1 MAERTRSAAN
11 ILAGGFLIAGLI
23 GFVVISSVIS
33 GTLDRLHPTEA
44 YTIRFDMERG
54 APGVKAGSTVT
65 MGGQP
70 VGRVA
75 GVAFAQEDGRAT
87 GVDVTVRVRTAHR
100 LYRDAK
106 VVLVRPLLGEGGTLN
121 VVSAGTAAAGLLDPG
136 ATIPASIAVPSFL
149 ADAGYGQTQV
159 AQVQQ
164 MIDTGSAMV
173 ERADALVARLDQE
186 MLAITADARVF
197 SALLRETSGLLRDR
211 LPELQDGAG
220 DLIAR
225 LDTTGEGIDRVVA
238 LAERILD
245 ETRMLVETNGPRIS
259 DALGSIQRVSAR
271 VEAEHAERALEL
283 ITEATDAARDLGDA
297 AARTELLLAEQGPSI
312 ERSLANARLASDQ
325 LRQASVEIRRNPWR
339 LLARPDTKEL
349 EAEIVYDA
357 VRSHTD
363 AASDLRDAAAALS
376 GVLGTGLV
384 DPEHAE
390 ALRLEITGAME
401 RYTEAQTRL
410 LELIE

>member
-1 MAERTRSAAN
+1 MAERTRSTAN
-11 ILAGGFLIAGLI
+11 LLAGGFLIAGLV
-23 GFVVISSVIS
+23 GFLAVSSVIS

-70 VGRVA
+70 VGRVS
-75 GVAFAQEDGRAT
+75 GVAFVQEDGRAT

-100 LYRDAK
+100 LYRDAR

-121 VVSAGTAAAGLLDPG
+121 VVNAGSAAAGLLEPG

-173 ERADALVARLDQE
+173 ERADALVARLDEE
-186 MLAITADARVF
+186 MFAITADARAF
-197 SALLRETSGLLRDR
+197 SGSLRETSGLLRDR
-211 LPELQDGAG
+211 LPELQQGAG

-225 LDTTGEGIDRVVA
+225 LDTTGQGIDRVVA

-245 ETRMLVETNGPRIS
+245 ETRLLVETNSPRVS
-259 DALGSIQRVSAR
+259 DALGSIQRVAAR
-271 VEAEHAERALEL
+271 VEAEHSERALEL
-283 ITEATDAARDLGDA
+283 IAQATDAARDLGDV

-339 LLARPDTKEL
+339 LLARPGTKAL

-357 VRSHTD
+357 VRSHSD
-363 AASDLRDAAAALS
+363 AASDLRDAAAALD
-376 GVLGTGLV
+376 GVLGAGV
-384 DPEHAE
+384 IDPERAE
-390 ALRLEITGAME
+390 ALQSEIAGAME
-401 RYTEAQTRL
+401 RYTEAQSRL